1 MSNNKKYT
9 RLDLMKRIQIQSN
22 LNEGAS
28 LSSIARLIDV
38 SAATVSREI
47 KAHRIEDNR
56 VTRFHHNSCVNRK
69 TCKRHSICP
78 GMEKIC
84 RKKNRICSHCSLNN
98 CNTLC
103 PDYQKEVCHRP
114 DKPPYVCNHCPDFTH
129 SKCPLTKYLYKA
141 AEADNAAAEI
151 RSSSRSGINLTPE
164 ELQELNC
171 LLTPRIRKGQSLH
184 HIMASE
190 PDVFAISERQA
201 YRLVNEGLIAARPID
216 MPRAVRMKPRKR
228 KAAEKKVDRN
238 CRKGRTYNDYLA
250 YMAERPDQPVLEGD
264 TVEGKK
270 GGKCILTLTWV
281 QWSFQAGFLRDHNN
295 SASVTLIVN
304 QLYESLGFELF
315 HKVFPSVWL
324 LDNGSEFS
332 NPSEIEKYGIH
343 VFYCDP
349 SAPYQKGCCEVTH
362 EYVRRVIPKG
372 SSFQDLDQGFIDC
385 MYSHINSTCRKK
397 LNDHTPF
404 DAFSSVLG
412 SGVLEKFFNITR
424 IDPHSVHLKP
434 SLKAIWDGQ
443 RKENN

>member
-1 MSNNKKYT
+1 MQKKESY
-9 RLDLMKRIQIQSN
+9 LF
-22 LNEGAS
+22 S
-28 LSSIARLIDV
+28 LFFKQLQYII
-38 SAATVSREI
+38 
-47 KAHRIEDNR
+47 
-56 VTRFHHNSCVNRK
+56 
-69 TCKRHSICP
+69 
-78 GMEKIC
+78 
-84 RKKNRICSHCSLNN
+84 
-98 CNTLC
+98 
-103 PDYQKEVCHRP
+103 PDYQKEVCRRP

-238 CRKGRTYNDYLA
+238 CRKGRTYND
-250 YMAERPDQPVLEGD
+250 
-264 TVEGKK
+264 
-270 GGKCILTLTWV
+270 
-281 QWSFQAGFLRDHNN
+281 S
-295 SASVTLIVN
+295 
-304 QLYESLGFELF
+304 
-315 HKVFPSVWL
+315 SVWL

-362 EYVRRVIPKG
+362 KYVRRVL
-372 SSFQDLDQGFIDC
+372 SET
-385 MYSHINSTCRKK
+385 N
-397 LNDHTPF
+397 
-404 DAFSSVLG
+404 
-412 SGVLEKFFNITR
+412 
-424 IDPHSVHLKP
+424 
-434 SLKAIWDGQ
+434 
-443 RKENN
+443 

>member
-28 LSSIARLIDV
+28 LSSIARLIGV

-56 VTRFHHNSCVNRK
+56 VTQFHHNSCVNRK

-84 RKKNRICSHCSLNN
+84 RKKNRICSRCSLNN

-103 PDYQKEVCHRP
+103 PDYQKEVCRRP

-238 CRKGRTYNDYLA
+238 CRKGRTYND
-250 YMAERPDQPVLEGD
+250 
-264 TVEGKK
+264 
-270 GGKCILTLTWV
+270 
-281 QWSFQAGFLRDHNN
+281 S
-295 SASVTLIVN
+295 
-304 QLYESLGFELF
+304 
-315 HKVFPSVWL
+315 SVWL

-362 EYVRRVIPKG
+362 KYVRRVL
-372 SSFQDLDQGFIDC
+372 SET
-385 MYSHINSTCRKK
+385 N
-397 LNDHTPF
+397 
-404 DAFSSVLG
+404 
-412 SGVLEKFFNITR
+412 
-424 IDPHSVHLKP
+424 
-434 SLKAIWDGQ
+434 
-443 RKENN
+443 